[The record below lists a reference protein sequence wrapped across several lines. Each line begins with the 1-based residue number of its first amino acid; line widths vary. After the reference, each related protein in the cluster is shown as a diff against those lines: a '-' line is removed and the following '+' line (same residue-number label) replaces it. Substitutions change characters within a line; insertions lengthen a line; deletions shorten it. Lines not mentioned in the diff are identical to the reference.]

1 MSRGLE
7 LGAKVELCQ
16 PLYGYEVGT
25 RGVVWAAT
33 SRDPPAV
40 LVKFD
45 DTGHTML
52 VIATALRPVA

>member
-1 MSRGLE
+1 VSRGLE

-16 PLYGYEVGT
+16 PLYGYEIGA
-25 RGVVWAAT
+25 RGVVWATDA
-33 SRDPPAV
+33 RDPRAV

-52 VIATALRPVA
+52 VIAEALRPAA